1 MNNEFEQN
9 VKTME
14 TILDFEK
21 KGHIIVDSPALTKRR
36 TAKGRSLVW
45 TIAIATI
52 LMVISLICHKAGLND
67 WLTFGK
73 ELAVVYVASFIFI
86 KGMNLLDNTYT
97 AIDGKVKE
105 LLPATIYANKDACT
119 LVTFLAFYGKQ
130 DDAINAF
137 MGDKKLVKALK
148 DFDKVNDSKEIE
160 ILIKN
165 DCQKLYA
172 KDGKDALAYAKSK
185 VEKGHSVHL
194 KHVILTGQNQDQ
206 RK

>member
-14 TILDFEK
+14 TILNFEK
-21 KGHIIVDSPALTKRR
+21 KGHIIVDSPALTKKR
-36 TAKGRSLVW
+36 TAEGKFLAW
-45 TIAIATI
+45 TIVIATI
-52 LMVISLICHKAGLND
+52 LMVISLICHKVGLND

-73 ELAVVYVASFIFI
+73 ELVIVYVASFISI
-86 KGMNLLDNTYT
+86 RGMNLLDNTYT
-97 AIDGKVKE
+97 AIDGKVKS
-105 LLPATIYANKDACT
+105 LLPATIYANKDART
-119 LVTFLAFYGKQ
+119 LVTFLTFYGKQ

-137 MGDKKLVKALK
+137 MGDEKLVKALK
-148 DFDKVNDSKEIE
+148 DFDKVNDSKELE

-185 VEKGHSVHL
+185 VEKGHSVRL
-194 KHVILTGQNQDQ
+194 KHVILTGQN
-206 RK
+206 

>member
-14 TILDFEK
+14 TILNFEK
-21 KGHIIVDSPALTKRR
+21 KDHIIVDSPALTKKR

-86 KGMNLLDNTYT
+86 KMNLLDNTYT
-97 AIDGKVKE
+97 AIDGKVKG
-105 LLPATIYANKDACT
+105 LLPATIYANKDART

-137 MGDKKLVKALK
+137 MGDEKLVKALK
-148 DFDKVNDSKEIE
+148 DFDKVNDSKKIE

-185 VEKGHSVHL
+185 VEKGHSIHL
-194 KHVILTGQNQDQ
+194 KHVILTGQN
-206 RK
+206 

>member
-14 TILDFEK
+14 TILNFEK
-21 KGHIIVDSPALTKRR
+21 RGHIIVDSPALTKKR
-36 TAKGRSLVW
+36 TAKGRFLAW
-45 TIAIATI
+45 MIAIATI

-73 ELAVVYVASFIFI
+73 ELAVVYVASFI
-86 KGMNLLDNTYT
+86 GMNLLDNTYT
-97 AIDGKVKE
+97 AIDGKVKG
-105 LLPATIYANKDACT
+105 LLPATIYANKDART
-119 LVTFLAFYGKQ
+119 LVTFLVFYGKQ

-148 DFDKVNDSKEIE
+148 DFDKVNNSKEIE

-194 KHVILTGQNQDQ
+194 KHVILTGQN
-206 RK
+206 

>member
-14 TILDFEK
+14 TILNFEK
-21 KGHIIVDSPALTKRR
+21 KGHIIVDSPALTKKR
-36 TAKGRSLVW
+36 TAEGKFLAW

-73 ELAVVYVASFIFI
+73 ELVIVYVASFISI
-86 KGMNLLDNTYT
+86 RGMNLLDNTYT
-97 AIDGKVKE
+97 AIDGKVKS
-105 LLPATIYANKDACT
+105 LLPATIYANKDART
-119 LVTFLAFYGKQ
+119 LVTFLTFYGKQ

-137 MGDKKLVKALK
+137 MGDEKLVKALK

-165 DCQKLYA
+165 DCQKLYV

-185 VEKGHSVHL
+185 VEKGHSVRL
-194 KHVILTGQNQDQ
+194 KHVILTSQN
-206 RK
+206 

>member
-14 TILDFEK
+14 TILDFENR
-21 KGHIIVDSPALTKRR
+21 GHIIIDSLALIKKRM
-36 TAKGRSLVW
+36 AKGRSLVW

-73 ELAVVYVASFIFI
+73 ELVVVYVASFIFI

-105 LLPATIYANKDACT
+105 LLPATIYANKDART

-172 KDGKDALAYAKSK
+172 KDGKDALADAKSK

-194 KHVILTGQNQDQ
+194 KHAILTGQN
-206 RK
+206 

>member
-36 TAKGRSLVW
+36 TAKVRSLVW

-73 ELAVVYVASFIFI
+73 ELAVVYVASLIFI

-105 LLPATIYANKDACT
+105 LLPATIYANKDART
-119 LVTFLAFYGKQ
+119 LVTFLAFYGTQ

-194 KHVILTGQNQDQ
+194 KHVILTGQN
-206 RK
+206 

>member
-14 TILDFEK
+14 TILNFEK
-21 KGHIIVDSPALTKRR
+21 KGHIIVDSPALTKKR
-36 TAKGRSLVW
+36 TAEGKFLAW

-73 ELAVVYVASFIFI
+73 ELVIVYVASFISI
-86 KGMNLLDNTYT
+86 RGMNLLDNTYT
-97 AIDGKVKE
+97 AIDGKVKS
-105 LLPATIYANKDACT
+105 LLPATIYANKDART
-119 LVTFLAFYGKQ
+119 LVTFLTFYGKQ

-137 MGDKKLVKALK
+137 MGDEKLVKALK

-165 DCQKLYA
+165 DCQKLYV
-172 KDGKDALAYAKSK
+172 KDGKDALVYAKSK
-185 VEKGHSVHL
+185 VEKGHSVRL
-194 KHVILTGQNQDQ
+194 KHVILTSQN
-206 RK
+206 

>member
-14 TILDFEK
+14 TILNFEK
-21 KGHIIVDSPALTKRR
+21 KGHIIVDSPALTKKR
-36 TAKGRSLVW
+36 TAEGKFLAW

-52 LMVISLICHKAGLND
+52 LTVISLICHKAGLND

-73 ELAVVYVASFIFI
+73 ELVIVYVASFIFI
-86 KGMNLLDNTYT
+86 RGMNLLDNTYT
-97 AIDGKVKE
+97 AIDGKVKS
-105 LLPATIYANKDACT
+105 LLPATIYANKDART
-119 LVTFLAFYGKQ
+119 LVTFLTFYGKQ

-137 MGDKKLVKALK
+137 MGDEKLVKALK

-160 ILIKN
+160 LLIKN

-185 VEKGHSVHL
+185 VEKGHSIHL
-194 KHVILTGQNQDQ
+194 KHVILAGQN
-206 RK
+206 

>member
-14 TILDFEK
+14 TILNFEK
-21 KGHIIVDSPALTKRR
+21 KGHIIVDSPALTKKR
-36 TAKGRSLVW
+36 TAEGRFLAW

-52 LMVISLICHKAGLND
+52 LMVISMICHKAGLND

-73 ELAVVYVASFIFI
+73 GLVVVCVASFIFI
-86 KGMNLLDNTYT
+86 KGMNLLLDNTYT
-97 AIDGKVKE
+97 AIDGKVE
-105 LLPATIYANKDACT
+105 RLLPATIYANKDART
-119 LVTFLAFYGKQ
+119 LVTFLVFYGKQ
-130 DDAINAF
+130 DDAINVF

-148 DFDKVNDSKEIE
+148 DFDKVNDLKKVEV
-160 ILIKN
+160 LIKN

-194 KHVILTGQNQDQ
+194 KHVILAGQN
-206 RK
+206 

>member
-14 TILDFEK
+14 TILDFENR
-21 KGHIIVDSPALTKRR
+21 GHIIVDSPALTKKR
-36 TAKGRSLVW
+36 TVEGRFLAW
-45 TIAIATI
+45 TISIATI

-97 AIDGKVKE
+97 AIDGKVKR
-105 LLPATIYANKDACT
+105 LLPATIYANKDART
-119 LVTFLAFYGKQ
+119 LVTFLTFYGKQ

-160 ILIKN
+160 LLIKN

-194 KHVILTGQNQDQ
+194 KHVILTGQN
-206 RK
+206 

>member
-14 TILDFEK
+14 TILNFEK
-21 KGHIIVDSPALTKRR
+21 RGHIIVDSPALNKKR
-36 TAKGRSLVW
+36 TAEGRFLAW
-45 TIAIATI
+45 TIVIVTI
-52 LMVISLICHKAGLND
+52 LMAISLICHKAGLND

-73 ELAVVYVASFIFI
+73 GLVVVCVASFIFT
-86 KGMNLLDNTYT
+86 KGMNLLLDNTYT
-97 AIDGKVKE
+97 AIDGKVKR
-105 LLPATIYANKDACT
+105 LLPATIYANKDART
-119 LVTFLAFYGKQ
+119 LVTFFAFYGKQ

-160 ILIKN
+160 VLIKN

-172 KDGKDALAYAKSK
+172 KDGKEALAYAKSK
-185 VEKGHSVHL
+185 VEMGHSVHL
-194 KHVILTGQNQDQ
+194 KHVIFASQN
-206 RK
+206 

>member
-14 TILDFEK
+14 TILNFEK
-21 KGHIIVDSPALTKRR
+21 KGHIIVDSPALTKKR

-73 ELAVVYVASFIFI
+73 GLIVACVASFIFI

-97 AIDGKVKE
+97 AIDGKVKR
-105 LLPATIYANKDACT
+105 LLPATIYANKDART
-119 LVTFLAFYGKQ
+119 LVTFLAFHGKQ

-148 DFDKVNDSKEIE
+148 DFDKVNDSKKIE

-172 KDGKDALAYAKSK
+172 EDGKDALAYAKSK

-194 KHVILTGQNQDQ
+194 KHVILTGQN
-206 RK
+206 

>member
-1 MNNEFEQN
+1 MTNEFEQN

-14 TILDFEK
+14 TILNFEK
-21 KGHIIVDSPALTKRR
+21 RGHIIVDSPVLTKKR
-36 TAKGRSLVW
+36 TAEGRFLAW
-45 TIAIATI
+45 TIVIVTI
-52 LMVISLICHKAGLND
+52 LMAISLICHKAGLND

-73 ELAVVYVASFIFI
+73 GLVVVCVASFIFI
-86 KGMNLLDNTYT
+86 KGMNWLLDNTYT
-97 AIDGKVKE
+97 AIDGKVKR
-105 LLPATIYANKDACT
+105 LLPATVYANKDART

-130 DDAINAF
+130 GDAINAF
-137 MGDKKLVKALK
+137 MGDEKLVKALK

-185 VEKGHSVHL
+185 VEMGHSVHL
-194 KHVILTGQNQDQ
+194 KHVILVGQN
-206 RK
+206 

>member
-14 TILDFEK
+14 TILNFEK
-21 KGHIIVDSPALTKRR
+21 KGHIIVDSPALTKKR
-36 TAKGRSLVW
+36 TAEGKFLAW

-73 ELAVVYVASFIFI
+73 ELVIVYVASFISI
-86 KGMNLLDNTYT
+86 RGMNLLDNTYT
-97 AIDGKVKE
+97 AIDGKVKS
-105 LLPATIYANKDACT
+105 LLPATIYANKVART
-119 LVTFLAFYGKQ
+119 LVTFLTFYGKQ

-137 MGDKKLVKALK
+137 MGDEKLVKALK

-165 DCQKLYA
+165 DCQKLYV
-172 KDGKDALAYAKSK
+172 KDGKDALVYAKSK
-185 VEKGHSVHL
+185 VEKGHSVRL
-194 KHVILTGQNQDQ
+194 KHVILTSQN
-206 RK
+206 

>member
-14 TILDFEK
+14 TILNFEK
-21 KGHIIVDSPALTKRR
+21 KGHIIVDSPTLTKKR
-36 TAKGRSLVW
+36 TAEGKFLAW

-73 ELAVVYVASFIFI
+73 ELVIVYVASFIFI
-86 KGMNLLDNTYT
+86 RGMNLLDNTYT
-97 AIDGKVKE
+97 AIDGKVKS
-105 LLPATIYANKDACT
+105 LLPATIYANKDART
-119 LVTFLAFYGKQ
+119 LVTFLTFYGKQ

-137 MGDKKLVKALK
+137 MGDEKLVKALK

-160 ILIKN
+160 LLIKN

-194 KHVILTGQNQDQ
+194 KHVILTGQN
-206 RK
+206 

>member
-1 MNNEFEQN
+1 
-9 VKTME
+9 ME
-14 TILDFEK
+14 TILNFEK
-21 KGHIIVDSPALTKRR
+21 RGYIIVDSPALTKKR
-36 TAKGRSLVW
+36 TAEGRFLAW
-45 TIAIATI
+45 TIAIVTI

-67 WLTFGK
+67 WLIFGK
-73 ELAVVYVASFIFI
+73 ELVVVYVASFIFI

-105 LLPATIYANKDACT
+105 LLPATIYANKDART

-194 KHVILTGQNQDQ
+194 KHVILTGQN
-206 RK
+206 

>member
-14 TILDFEK
+14 TILNFEK
-21 KGHIIVDSPALTKRR
+21 KGHIIVDSPALTKKR
-36 TAKGRSLVW
+36 TAEGKFLAW

-73 ELAVVYVASFIFI
+73 ELVIVYVASFIFI
-86 KGMNLLDNTYT
+86 RGMNLLDNTYT
-97 AIDGKVKE
+97 AIDGKVKS
-105 LLPATIYANKDACT
+105 LLPATIYANKDART
-119 LVTFLAFYGKQ
+119 LVTFLTFYGKQ

-137 MGDKKLVKALK
+137 MGDEKLVKALK

-160 ILIKN
+160 LLIKN

-185 VEKGHSVHL
+185 VEKGHSIHL
-194 KHVILTGQNQDQ
+194 KHVILAGQN
-206 RK
+206 

>member
-14 TILDFEK
+14 TILNFEK
-21 KGHIIVDSPALTKRR
+21 KGHIIVDSPALTKKR

-45 TIAIATI
+45 MIAIATI
-52 LMVISLICHKAGLND
+52 LMVISLIYHKAGLND

-73 ELAVVYVASFIFI
+73 GLIVACVASFIFI

-97 AIDGKVKE
+97 AIDGKVKK
-105 LLPATIYANKDACT
+105 LLPATIYANKDART
-119 LVTFLAFYGKQ
+119 LVTFLTFYGKQ

-160 ILIKN
+160 LLIKN
-165 DCQKLYA
+165 DCQKLYT

-185 VEKGHSVHL
+185 EEKGHSVHL
-194 KHVILTGQNQDQ
+194 KHVILTGQN
-206 RK
+206 

>member
-14 TILDFEK
+14 TILNFEK
-21 KGHIIVDSPALTKRR
+21 KGHIIVDLPALTKKR

-97 AIDGKVKE
+97 AIDGKVKS
-105 LLPATIYANKDACT
+105 LLPATIYANKDART

-185 VEKGHSVHL
+185 VEKGHNVHL
-194 KHVILTGQNQDQ
+194 KHVILTGQN
-206 RK
+206 

>member
-36 TAKGRSLVW
+36 TAKVRSLVW

-73 ELAVVYVASFIFI
+73 ELAVVYVASLIFI

-105 LLPATIYANKDACT
+105 LLPATIYANKDART
-119 LVTFLAFYGKQ
+119 LVTFLAFYGTQ

-185 VEKGHSVHL
+185 VGKGHSVHL
-194 KHVILTGQNQDQ
+194 KHVILTGQN
-206 RK
+206 

>member
-9 VKTME
+9 VETME
-14 TILDFEK
+14 TILNFEK
-21 KGHIIVDSPALTKRR
+21 KGHIIVDSPALTKKRK
-36 TAKGRSLVW
+36 AEGRFLAW

-73 ELAVVYVASFIFI
+73 SLVVVCVASFIFI

-97 AIDGKVKE
+97 AIDGKIKS
-105 LLPATIYANKDACT
+105 LLPATIYANKDART
-119 LVTFLAFYGKQ
+119 LVTFLVFYGKQ

-185 VEKGHSVHL
+185 IEKGHSVHL
-194 KHVILTGQNQDQ
+194 KHVILAGQN
-206 RK
+206 

>member
-14 TILDFEK
+14 TILNFEK
-21 KGHIIVDSPALTKRR
+21 KGHIIVDSPALTKKR
-36 TAKGRSLVW
+36 TAEGRFLAW

-73 ELAVVYVASFIFI
+73 SLVVVCVASFIFI

-97 AIDGKVKE
+97 AIDEKVKS
-105 LLPATIYANKDACT
+105 LLPATIYANKDART
-119 LVTFLAFYGKQ
+119 LVTFLTFYGKQ

-194 KHVILTGQNQDQ
+194 KHVILTGQN
-206 RK
+206 

>member
-14 TILDFEK
+14 TILNFEK
-21 KGHIIVDSPALTKRR
+21 KGHIIVDSPALTKKR
-36 TAKGRSLVW
+36 TAEVRSLIW

-73 ELAVVYVASFIFI
+73 ELVIVYVASFIFI

-97 AIDGKVKE
+97 AIDEKVKG
-105 LLPATIYANKDACT
+105 LLPATIYANKDART
-119 LVTFLAFYGKQ
+119 LVTFLTFYGKQ

-148 DFDKVNDSKEIE
+148 DFDKVNDSKEID

-194 KHVILTGQNQDQ
+194 KHVILTGQN
-206 RK
+206 

>member
-14 TILDFEK
+14 TILNFEK
-21 KGHIIVDSPALTKRR
+21 RGHIIVDSPALAKKR
-36 TAKGRSLVW
+36 TAEGRFLAW
-45 TIAIATI
+45 TIVIVTI
-52 LMVISLICHKAGLND
+52 LMAISLICHKAGLND

-73 ELAVVYVASFIFI
+73 GLVVVCVASFIFT
-86 KGMNLLDNTYT
+86 KGMNLLLDNTYT
-97 AIDGKVKE
+97 AIDGKVKR
-105 LLPATIYANKDACT
+105 LLPATVYANKDART

-130 DDAINAF
+130 GDAINAF
-137 MGDKKLVKALK
+137 MGDEKLVKALK

-160 ILIKN
+160 VLIKN

-185 VEKGHSVHL
+185 VEMGHSVHL
-194 KHVILTGQNQDQ
+194 KHVIFASQN
-206 RK
+206 

>member
-9 VKTME
+9 VETME
-14 TILDFEK
+14 TILNFEK
-21 KGHIIVDSPALTKRR
+21 KGHIIVDSQALTKKRK
-36 TAKGRSLVW
+36 AEGRFLAW

-73 ELAVVYVASFIFI
+73 SLVVVCVASFIFI
-86 KGMNLLDNTYT
+86 KGMNFLDNTYT
-97 AIDGKVKE
+97 AIDGKVKG
-105 LLPATIYANKDACT
+105 LLPATIYANKDART
-119 LVTFLAFYGKQ
+119 LVTFLVFYGKQ

-137 MGDKKLVKALK
+137 MGDEKLVKALK

-160 ILIKN
+160 LLIKN

-194 KHVILTGQNQDQ
+194 KHVILAGQN
-206 RK
+206 

>member
-14 TILDFEK
+14 TILNFEK
-21 KGHIIVDSPALTKRR
+21 KGHIIVDSPALTKKRM
-36 TAKGRSLVW
+36 AKGRSLVW

-73 ELAVVYVASFIFI
+73 ELAVVYVTSFIFI
-86 KGMNLLDNTYT
+86 KGMNLLDNTYIV
-97 AIDGKVKE
+97 IDGKVKR
-105 LLPATIYANKDACT
+105 LLPVTIYANKDART

-137 MGDKKLVKALK
+137 MGDKKLVEALK

-194 KHVILTGQNQDQ
+194 KHVILAGQN
-206 RK
+206 

>member
-21 KGHIIVDSPALTKRR
+21 KGHIIIDSPALIKKR
-36 TAKGRSLVW
+36 TAKVRSLVW

-73 ELAVVYVASFIFI
+73 SLVVVCVASFIFI

-97 AIDGKVKE
+97 AIDGKIKS
-105 LLPATIYANKDACT
+105 LLPATIYANKDART
-119 LVTFLAFYGKQ
+119 LVTFLVFYGKQ

-194 KHVILTGQNQDQ
+194 KHVILTGQN
-206 RK
+206 

>member
-21 KGHIIVDSPALTKRR
+21 RGHTIVDSPALTKKRM
-36 TAKGRSLVW
+36 AKGRSLVW

-52 LMVISLICHKAGLND
+52 LIVISLICHKAGLND

-73 ELAVVYVASFIFI
+73 ELAVVYVASFI
-86 KGMNLLDNTYT
+86 GMNLLDNTYT
-97 AIDGKVKE
+97 AIDGKVKR
-105 LLPATIYANKDACT
+105 LLPATIYANKDART
-119 LVTFLAFYGKQ
+119 LVTFLVFYGKQ

-185 VEKGHSVHL
+185 VEKGYSVHL
-194 KHVILTGQNQDQ
+194 KHAILAGQN
-206 RK
+206 